1 MRIDKAGDLVFWT
14 YYMMD
19 WEKVRQGSSTKPC
32 MQCGRTMNTV
42 ETVTDR
48 RGLAY
53 EGLVCHSCKRLLW
66 VKRDWSEDG

>member
-1 MRIDKAGDLVFWT
+1 MFWT

-32 MQCGRTMNTV
+32 MQCGRTMTTV

-48 RGLAY
+48 R
-53 EGLVCHSCKRLLW
+53 
-66 VKRDWSEDG
+66 